1 MLYKPLTHLQQ
12 QLLLDP
18 SSLLMVMEVG
28 YRCLPVVV
36 VVYDI
41 SLSLHEGSAL
51 LWLPRELEEVGWI
64 QVEDGEQHVL
74 VWDSDVL

>member
-1 MLYKPLTHLQQ
+1 
-12 QLLLDP
+12 
-18 SSLLMVMEVG
+18 MEVG

-41 SLSLHEGSAL
+41 SLSLHEGWAL

-74 VWDSDVL
+74 VWDSDVLLEEAGLMRKEEAGLK